1 MKMSTSWSA
10 ERIPV
15 LQCHP
20 GLCSSTQFDTIQQ
33 ALPRERPRNQNLLKV
48 PQTSELKNYIQVQ
61 YPKRTKGFSTSQK
74 VTLKKTGK
82 NARNNFWAPG
92 LAFVELYA
100 SRKGGVKSW
109 CLLQGSFGFQK
120 GIRFENLRSV
130 WVFFWKKSLS
140 PLLNNFKY
148 ISVGLFL
155 SSLGLGIS
163 PYLHR
168 SLHRPQSTESAPFFG
183 DNASLASVGLLRPL
197 ITAEWPTIARKH
209 HAFGMPN
216 GS

>member
-1 MKMSTSWSA
+1 MHKKQLLSSGPSFCGA
-10 ERIPV
+10 VCLESNFKFPSPKGQRRGEIVV
-15 LQCHP
+15 LFA
-20 GLCSSTQFDTIQQ
+20 GFFWISK
-33 ALPRERPRNQNLLKV
+33 RNQIW
-48 PQTSELKNYIQVQ
+48 E
-61 YPKRTKGFSTSQK
+61 F
-74 VTLKKTGK
+74 
-82 NARNNFWAPG
+82 
-92 LAFVELYA
+92 E
-100 SRKGGVKSW
+100 
-109 CLLQGSFGFQK
+109 
-120 GIRFENLRSV
+120 IRLG
-130 WVFFWKKSLS
+130 FFWKKSLS

-168 SLHRPQSTESAPFFG
+168 SLHRPQLTELAPFFG